1 MGVATATAQL
11 SGATQPATAAA
22 LVRQRLQGQNV
33 QGVAGVRSWH
43 HLLAAPIA
51 EELRLFRLLPERS
64 TRAAAAAAAAAAA
77 TASTSRATA
86 ATEQSAHPNFVA
98 RGVRQRLPRSD
109 VSEVA

>member
-11 SGATQPATAAA
+11 SGATQPAIAAA

-33 QGVAGVRSWH
+33 QGVAGFRSH
-43 HLLAAPIA
+43 HLLAAPVA
-51 EELRLFRLLPERS
+51 KELRLFRLLPERS
-64 TRAAAAAAAAAAA
+64 TRAAAAAAAA
-77 TASTSRATA
+77 TASTSRVTA

>member
-11 SGATQPATAAA
+11 SEAAQPATAAA

-33 QGVAGVRSWH
+33 QRVAGFRWGR
-43 HLLAAPIA
+43 HLLPAPVA
-51 EELRLFRLLPERS
+51 EELRLFRLLPKRS
-64 TRAAAAAAAAAAA
+64 TGAAAAAATAAAA
-77 TASTSRATA
+77 TASTSCAAAT
-86 ATEQSAHPNFVA
+86 TEQSAHPDFVA